1 MRCKATKNIAK
12 KDCELLCRL
21 LRANHGARG
30 EEHPTSQPS
39 WAANCLTVERVLVG
53 GLLWLGGNS
62 W

>member
-39 WAANCLTVERVLVG
+39 WAANCLTISHTHLPRPP
-53 GLLWLGGNS
+53 S
-62 W
+62 T